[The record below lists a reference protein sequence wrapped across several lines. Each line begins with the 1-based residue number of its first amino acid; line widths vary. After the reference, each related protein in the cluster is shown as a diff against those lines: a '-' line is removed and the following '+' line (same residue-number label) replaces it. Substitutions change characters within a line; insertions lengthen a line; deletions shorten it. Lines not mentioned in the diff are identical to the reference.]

1 MANTAR
7 LVIDPITRK
16 ISTKYEK
23 IRLAKNDNNS
33 MMITFEMPRYVRG
46 HDMSNCSTIEVH
58 YDNIS
63 IDRKQKRS
71 DVYVV
76 TDIIVAPEDDE
87 TINFSWLVS
96 RGATQIVGNV
106 DFSLHFGCSEDPD
119 LEYAWHTT
127 TYSGIVVL
135 ESKHNT
141 QSVVEKHPDLVASIL
156 DYVDKKISEFD
167 AVDIAQETGEST
179 EAVMSQKATTDALG
193 TLAQSLLGNEV
204 AKAIEKLCAPEKTNE
219 RLSRLEAAAEG
230 ILFSYPIEDSACEVL
245 RAPAHVMSYGAL
257 CRLGGAPIPQ
267 KNLLPEKI
275 LSTYRGENLTVTWD
289 SAEGCLIFN
298 GTVTAAEAPVVLAPF
313 NSPATYGYYH
323 AAIFPR
329 SGSKIKPT
337 GSGNV
342 YLRFYAEDE
351 KYISLDL
358 SKDIP
363 VTTGSLLRTGGKKFS
378 RIVIAT
384 NTTMQFDNY
393 KINILLQAGT
403 CDEPVYVPFESLIT
417 PSPIPSK
424 ITACSPNEWEGE
436 FSKEGLGGVTFLPQ
450 KIFSSGQYAISFFA
464 TVEGAATTCHF
475 HTYLENGRI
484 IKRGVPTDERAQVL
498 LEFDAPVTMFKIFP
512 MATEEES
519 VPYAIR
525 VKDFQVEHESPI
537 YEYAYDFS
545 TPYSHTL
552 SLPESF
558 SRYADRFIG
567 MGNEICNHFDFER
580 GMFVTTVKCYRM
592 DDTLSFSADT
602 EIASRFHAAVT
613 LPEDLI
619 ASTNYM
625 SSSLFHPLID
635 ETACDECIWF
645 TEDGIT
651 IQSSLFK
658 TAEDIPAFLRIHP
671 IDILYEVPA
680 EKEFLTPEEADFF
693 SPPLLPVVPDAS
705 ITLYDS
711 SNTPVVGFIRMQYET
726 QNLLEEEIV

>member
-1 MANTAR
+1 MS
-7 LVIDPITRK
+7 IQK
-16 ISTKYEK
+16 IS
-23 IRLAKNDNNS
+23 
-33 MMITFEMPRYVRG
+33 
-46 HDMSNCSTIEVH
+46 
-58 YDNIS
+58 
-63 IDRKQKRS
+63 QKELLSFGVSALPNRPS
-71 DVYVV
+71 
-76 TDIIVAPEDDE
+76 AP
-87 TINFSWLVS
+87 
-96 RGATQIVGNV
+96 
-106 DFSLHFGCSEDPD
+106 SL
-119 LEYAWHTT
+119 
-127 TYSGIVVL
+127 YSGRTLSATELKEAFDRLPTLIAERFNALLASTGLFDSENPKESLAELIATKHAPYHSLADFFADVENGNLALYFSVDGKDSLADVL
-135 ESKHNT
+135 AEMREDLLSLKSRSF
-141 QSVVEKHPDLVASIL
+141 SVEGDGDIL
-156 DYVDKKISEFD
+156 
-167 AVDIAQETGEST
+167 
-179 EAVMSQKATTDALG
+179 TDAIIDG
-193 TLAQSLLGNEV
+193 PFITLEKGMKREELLAAANAYTDAPKGRVQTGCDLPISGNEV

-378 RIVIAT
+378 RIVITT

-464 TVEGAATTCHF
+464 TVEGVATTCHF

-484 IKRGVPTDERAQVL
+484 IKREVPTDERAQVL

-545 TPYSHTL
+545 PSYLHTL
-552 SLPESF
+552 ALPESF
-558 SRYADRFIG
+558 ARYADRFIG
-567 MGNEICNHFDFER
+567 MGNETCNHFDFER
-580 GMFVTTVKCYRM
+580 GVFVTKVKCYHM
-592 DDTLSFSADT
+592 DDKLSFTADAA
-602 EIASRFHAAVT
+602 IASRFHAVAT

-658 TAEDIPAFLRIHP
+658 TAEDIPAFLKIHP